1 MMRRRQSQL
10 EPPAEGEAAYAYGN
24 TSARSSNQTM
34 RNDPP
39 DHRAIEPSVS
49 EGQNSAV
56 SGGRDPSVINKGAR
70 PTKSKTSSWSAAAM
84 RSAMRLSQENYQQ
97 TRDPSVANDQA
108 ISITKTKSRDPPP
121 DTRESSKKDTF
132 ANRTVHDSLGLPPSG
147 SYSST
152 VGSSSSGS
160 PNSQQRAFLRNFLK
174 KKGEKANVQTKTM
187 ATAKQKLLR
196 NVLQKSQGGVIRS
209 NHSAEEAQ
217 IYRSNSGSPTNGSL
231 REKWKR
237 KAAANASRTGQR
249 PNNDPSKEDIA
260 QSTQQQLAKT
270 NLRIDPEIS
279 AGEKAR
285 NRENSGGLR
294 KHVKV
299 GSTGM
304 SIRQRYEETLREKTF
319 QKSVTDESKAVQTE
333 VDDVHR
339 DEYGDFLDI
348 LHEEVMGQ
356 HAQLWEN
363 FRATMTN
370 TPALTVELKSPA
382 KAFKFDSETK
392 ELLMQMN
399 LYLKNVSTVEHLG
412 VTQLVKDKKYR
423 KELSRLSL
431 LAGGS
436 ADNSRRSSVLPPIL
450 AERVQRRKSVGHE
463 MMVSRSVNMENNDS
477 RGEVV
482 SRRDNIKGER
492 RASTARHSASKL
504 CNNNYYVNEEAEEKS
519 HTKAS
524 EVSTIQT
531 ALSDD
536 SSVSLNRYD
545 VPSHIEQEY
554 DPVTAQR
561 SNDDNEN
568 QSQLEKR
575 KFDTI
580 LSTRSL
586 SSAKEH
592 DFSQRTPPETRKS
605 RSSFHLN
612 PLHRQGHQKCV
623 PTGNQN
629 ETLKQFLA
637 TPKSDSGFEVTLGQ
651 FESKMRPLSPGS
663 DRSTSTSGSVV
674 PWKDVRL
681 KSVPSCSPENQGDV
695 SKLSPAFAQLQLR
708 RVDSSSVSPSSA
720 ALESQ
725 LRYSFN
731 SQSFATNDPTSI
743 ISQSTTQQNHPGAGD
758 PTERTPP
765 IQNSKH
771 LRQNTIDSASNYS
784 DESSRITSAD
794 ACIYLKHREDTVEK
808 VLVSKE
814 RIRKTVQ
821 TSEDSPPQLVW
832 VLDRSMIKSLSLDMA
847 DNQANLFL
855 DEGGKRETLAF
866 VNAEDCLRFANSF
879 YQFSAPSTQR
889 STDSEIPNSV
899 NQQDE
904 EDDEVSLLDTLNEEE
919 QKVLEMYRRLRKTK
933 AAEDAMQESISQETV
948 RADDQFSLT
957 SQEEELAEKYRGMLR
972 MSFPL
977 AVVKNKMSRD
987 GASPKL
993 FAAIESVAND
1003 FPPAFVSAQR
1013 MPGSP
1018 VSTFSSSCGLSTT
1031 EQETAEAY
1039 RKLLDKLG
1047 NPESIRKKM
1056 DDAKVDQKIVGQVL
1070 GEDNSKSELSLTPA
1084 EEALVQSYLRML
1096 KMSVPEEA
1104 VRHKMIKDRASEA
1117 VSRAVFNV
1125 TKQAISTNELNAEE
1139 KAIAEKFKKM
1149 LSMGVPKDGV
1159 HHKMIREQISQK
1171 VMDAVLE
1178 VTNDRKPN
1186 ERNTALPSL
1195 PFSRDT
1201 TLSEEETSL
1210 VSQYKKMLKL
1220 QIPRE
1225 QVLARMQKE
1234 GVTEKVII
1242 AVMGKRFGSSESTK
1256 TFDSKSSEGTSSN
1269 LVSLHWT
1276 PLSGKDLDDSIW
1288 SRTSKKR
1295 GVSTKVIGPEKTEF
1309 NELMELFQKKA
1320 NTGKIRSTKKTDTGT
1335 GSEKAKLLDITR
1347 SNNVAISLKAF
1358 KAFPFEELA
1367 EIISFLDPLRKIR
1380 GEKCQFIRDI
1390 LPTSSEIRVIK
1401 EYDGSDDR
1409 LEPAELWFRHL
1420 VNIPRLEVKAHILRT
1435 MEMFNADATLLM
1447 ESFVILDEVCH
1458 QVMKSEKLQ
1467 ELLEMVLNIG
1477 NIMNEGTRTGGASG
1491 FKFDSLLK
1499 LTQTKSSDGKTTVLD
1514 FLVNVFVSKNQR
1526 EVLYLTTDFPRC
1538 RIASKMMISDMLKE
1552 VKSLGDSLEQCKDE
1566 LEALIKEEEGDD
1578 ETENDVV
1585 DLTAVNSSDLDDPRG
1600 ALLSAIKA
1608 KGSNVPKKPKRFAQR
1623 DLFLAVVEDKK
1634 PKGKVVLDE
1643 VTMNRET
1650 GINRLRRFIAE
1661 ETETYAILIQKRDQA
1676 LNACRDTSKYCGEG
1690 GGHGSIASLLG
1701 VLAQFADNLEEAVKK
1716 YDQRVQREMRSKK
1729 QKSDQSCASSVQT
1742 VSTGQTEA
1750 KNAKRSLILMVN
1762 EMLKDATE
1770 RTKED
1775 FTKGRVYGN
1784 PSKSLQ
1790 AIYELESVLVSS
1802 DNIIT
1807 QEDPGSMK
1815 KEKGV
1820 VTNPVRE
1827 VLVRSTATNGTSP
1840 KRTTEL
1846 SRMEVAQVN
1855 TTASAIADFWKK
1867 KEVVSMQKSL
1877 DSVQQNERN
1886 QDVTETDNVSKNR
1899 ASLVSSARQ
1908 TQPSEDTNVDERGL
1922 LTPKLPKQQ
1931 SSVVDTAR
1939 MFSGVKEQPAREE
1952 NDETIQKSMHAD
1964 DTPPHE
1970 ESFVE
1975 KKNYGV
1981 NDSPDDLSCE
1991 HTKTKKTI
1999 SVLQETEMSKE
2010 STVSIDVTKCL
2021 PSSIAEQEDVQ
2032 ELVGISVLT
2041 EQKENVVLHQAR
2053 GNEKTPETKPPLSNH
2068 QSSIEVLKT
2077 VQRPNIPMGSPT
2089 IVSEKG
2095 ESAMIRLARLKR
2107 EEKTKTRKSLSESPH
2122 ITKSPLPPSINE
2134 GSAQQESAMVQLA
2147 RQMRK
2152 DRRLSANKEGN
2163 S

>member
-1 MMRRRQSQL
+1 MHHL
-10 EPPAEGEAAYAYGN
+10 
-24 TSARSSNQTM
+24 
-34 RNDPP
+34 
-39 DHRAIEPSVS
+39 HAIL
-49 EGQNSAV
+49 
-56 SGGRDPSVINKGAR
+56 
-70 PTKSKTSSWSAAAM
+70 TKNW
-84 RSAMRLSQENYQQ
+84 
-97 TRDPSVANDQA
+97 
-108 ISITKTKSRDPPP
+108 
-121 DTRESSKKDTF
+121 F
-132 ANRTVHDSLGLPPSG
+132 
-147 SYSST
+147 
-152 VGSSSSGS
+152 
-160 PNSQQRAFLRNFLK
+160 
-174 KKGEKANVQTKTM
+174 
-187 ATAKQKLLR
+187 
-196 NVLQKSQGGVIRS
+196 
-209 NHSAEEAQ
+209 
-217 IYRSNSGSPTNGSL
+217 
-231 REKWKR
+231 
-237 KAAANASRTGQR
+237 
-249 PNNDPSKEDIA
+249 
-260 QSTQQQLAKT
+260 
-270 NLRIDPEIS
+270 
-279 AGEKAR
+279 
-285 NRENSGGLR
+285 
-294 KHVKV
+294 
-299 GSTGM
+299 
-304 SIRQRYEETLREKTF
+304 
-319 QKSVTDESKAVQTE
+319 
-333 VDDVHR
+333 
-339 DEYGDFLDI
+339 
-348 LHEEVMGQ
+348 
-356 HAQLWEN
+356 QLWEN

-370 TPALTVELKSPA
+370 TPATTVELKSPA

-392 ELLMQMN
+392 GLLMQMN

-412 VTQLVKDKKYR
+412 VTQLVKDRKFR
-423 KELSRLSL
+423 KELSRLSM
-431 LAGGS
+431 LAGGN

-450 AERVQRRKSVGHE
+450 AERVERRKTDEPKVI
-463 MMVSRSVNMENNDS
+463 VSRSVNMENDKGRVENFS
-477 RGEVV
+477 RQDGV
-482 SRRDNIKGER
+482 KGER
-492 RASTARHSASKL
+492 RTSMALNSDSQPS
-504 CNNNYYVNEEAEEKS
+504 NNRYIVNEEAEQRS
-519 HTKAS
+519 RTKTS

-545 VPSHIEQEY
+545 VPPQIEQEY

-561 SNDDNEN
+561 SNDDTEN
-568 QSQLEKR
+568 QSQMEKR
-575 KFDTI
+575 KIDTI

-586 SSAKEH
+586 SSANEY
-592 DFSQRTPPETRKS
+592 DFSQRTPLEMRKS
-605 RSSFHLN
+605 RSSLPVYSTN
-612 PLHRQGHQKCV
+612 RSGHQKRV
-623 PTGNQN
+623 PTDEQN
-629 ETLKQFLA
+629 GTQKQFLS

-651 FESKMRPLSPGS
+651 FESKMRPLCPGS

-681 KSVPSCSPENQGDV
+681 KSVPSCSPENQGEN
-695 SKLSPAFAQLQLR
+695 STLSPAFSQLQLR
-708 RVDSSSVSPSSA
+708 RVDSSTVSPSSSA
-720 ALESQ
+720 TESQ
-725 LRYSFN
+725 LRFSFDC
-731 SQSFATNDPTSI
+731 QSFATNDATSI
-743 ISQSTTQQNHPGAGD
+743 TSPSTAQQNRPEADD

-771 LRQNTIDSASNYS
+771 LRQNTIDSASSYS
-784 DESSRITSAD
+784 VASSGITNAD
-794 ACIYLKHREDTVEK
+794 ACIYLKHREDSVEK
-808 VLVSKE
+808 VFVSKE

-821 TSEDSPPQLVW
+821 VSEDSPPQLVW
-832 VLDRSMIKSLSLDMA
+832 VLERSMIKSLSLDMA

-855 DEGGKRETLAF
+855 GEVGKRETLAF
-866 VNAEDCLRFANSF
+866 ANAEDCLRFANSF
-879 YQFSAPSTQR
+879 YEFSAPSTQR

-904 EDDEVSLLDTLNEEE
+904 DDDEVSLLDTLNEEE

-948 RADDQFSLT
+948 RADDQVSLT

-977 AVVKNKMSRD
+977 AVVKNKMTRD

-1013 MPGSP
+1013 LPGSP
-1018 VSTFSSSCGLSTT
+1018 VSTFSSSCGLSIT
-1031 EQETAEAY
+1031 EHETAETY

-1047 NPESIRKKM
+1047 NPDSIRKQM
-1056 DDAKVDQKIVGQVL
+1056 DVDKVDPKIVSQVL
-1070 GEDNSKSELSLTPA
+1070 GEDNSKAELSLTPA
-1084 EEALVQSYLRML
+1084 EEALVQSYLKML

-1104 VRHKMIKDRASEA
+1104 VRHKMIKDGASEA

-1125 TKQAISTNELNAEE
+1125 TTQATSINELNAEE

-1171 VMDAVLE
+1171 VIDAVLE
-1178 VTNDRKPN
+1178 VTSESTSN
-1186 ERNTALPSL
+1186 ERSTPPP
-1195 PFSRDT
+1195 PFSRET

-1234 GVTEKVII
+1234 GVADKVIT
-1242 AVMGKRFGSSESTK
+1242 AVMGKRFGSSESTR
-1256 TFDSKSSEGTSSN
+1256 TLDSKTSEGTSSN

-1295 GVSTKVIGPEKTEF
+1295 VASTKVVGPEKTEF

-1320 NTGKIRSTKKTDTGT
+1320 NTGKIRSTRKTDAGS

-1435 MEMFNADATLLM
+1435 MEMFNAEATLLM

-1458 QVMKSEKLQ
+1458 QVMKSDKLQ

-1526 EVLYLTTDFPRC
+1526 EVLDLTSDFPRC
-1538 RIASKMMISDMLKE
+1538 HIASKMMISDLLKE
-1552 VKSLGDSLEQCKDE
+1552 VKNLGDSLEQCKEE
-1566 LEALIKEEEGDD
+1566 LEALIEEEEGDNG
-1578 ETENDVV
+1578 TENDVV
-1585 DLTAVNSSDLDDPRG
+1585 DLTAVNSSDLDDPRS

-1608 KGSNVPKKPKRFAQR
+1608 KGSDVPKKPKRFAQR
-1623 DLFLAVVEDKK
+1623 DLFLALVEDKK
-1634 PKGKVVLDE
+1634 PKDKVVVDE

-1650 GINRLRRFIAE
+1650 GMNRLRRFIAE
-1661 ETETYAILIQKRDQA
+1661 ETETYASLIQKRDQA
-1676 LNACRDTSKYCGEG
+1676 LNACRETSKYCGEG
-1690 GGHGSIASLLG
+1690 GGHGSTAPLLG
-1701 VLAQFADNLEEAVKK
+1701 VLAQFADNLEEAVRK

-1729 QKSDQSCASSVQT
+1729 QNSDQSCASSVQT

-1790 AIYELESVLVSS
+1790 AIYELESVLVAS
-1802 DNIIT
+1802 DNIPM
-1807 QEDPGSMK
+1807 QEDRGSVA

-1820 VTNPVRE
+1820 EKKPVRE
-1827 VLVRSTATNGTSP
+1827 LLVKSTVTDGTLP

-1846 SRMEVAQVN
+1846 SRREVTDISADNTVQQIS

-1867 KEVVSMQKSL
+1867 KEVASMQHLPK
-1877 DSVQQNERN
+1877 
-1886 QDVTETDNVSKNR
+1886 TETMSKSG
-1899 ASLVSSARQ
+1899 APIVPSEPE
-1908 TQPSEDTNVDERGL
+1908 TQSSEDTNAEERDCL
-1922 LTPKLPKQQ
+1922 SPKSPKRLRA
-1931 SSVVDTAR
+1931 VADAVR
-1939 MFSGVKEQPAREE
+1939 MFSGVKEQPPNEKKEETIRKSLHAEDTSPREE
-1952 NDETIQKSMHAD
+1952 TSTEQEGFVVKD
-1964 DTPPHE
+1964 PP
-1970 ESFVE
+1970 
-1975 KKNYGV
+1975 N
-1981 NDSPDDLSCE
+1981 NDLSRE
-1991 HTKTKKTI
+1991 
-1999 SVLQETEMSKE
+1999 ETEGKQAGANLHEPEMSKE
-2010 STVSIDVTKCL
+2010 STSVSIFMNKGFT
-2021 PSSIAEQEDVQ
+2021 SSITKQEDDKKV
-2032 ELVGISVLT
+2032 VGIPVT
-2041 EQKENVVLHQAR
+2041 PAQKENVALHPTR
-2053 GNEKTPETKPPLSNH
+2053 GNEKTPETKPPLSGH
-2068 QSSIEVLKT
+2068 QSSSGVLKT
-2077 VQRPNIPMGSPT
+2077 VHGPNIPMGSPT
-2089 IVSEKG
+2089 TVSDKG
-2095 ESAMIRLARLKR
+2095 ESAVIRLARLKR
-2107 EEKTKTRKSLSESPH
+2107 EEKAKTRKSLSESPH
-2122 ITKSPLPPSINE
+2122 ITKSPLPPSKSE

-2152 DRRLSANKEGN
+2152 DRRLSANKHGN
-2163 S
+2163 N